1 MMCILNQKEVFVLE
15 GGDVRNIPTHKP
27 VAILP
32 EDTVR
37 RKVLPIDLHPYQRL
51 ASPLVE
57 APLLGIDRWASGIPG
72 DWLPFRTHAISSV
85 DTHGGRLGACAAFEL
100 LGRDTG

>member
-57 APLLGIDRWASGIPG
+57 APLLRTNRWASGIPR
-72 DWLPFRTHAISSV
+72 DRLPLRTRAISSA
-85 DTHGGRLGACAAFEL
+85 DTHGGRLGGCATFGL
-100 LGRDTG
+100 LGRDAG

>member
-1 MMCILNQKEVFVLE
+1 MMCILNQNEVFIVE

-37 RKVLPIDLHPYQRL
+37 RKVLPIDLHPNQRL
-51 ASPLVE
+51 ASPLVK
-57 APLLGIDRWASGIPG
+57 APLLRINRWAGGIPG
-72 DWLPFRTHAISSV
+72 DRLPFPTHVISSV
-85 DTHGGRLGACAAFEL
+85 DTHGGQLGGGAAFDL
-100 LGRDTG
+100 LGRYAA